1 MKLVEIAKKSVSYS
15 LIKKSEI
22 SAVKSANSA
31 CLSWQHQ
38 PKESEKIKKLRK
50 F

>member
-1 MKLVEIAKKSVSYS
+1 MTAEKKAKVSLKALSKTATKS
-15 LIKKSEI
+15 I
-22 SAVKSANSA
+22 VKSANTT
-31 CLSWQHQ
+31 CCCWQSQ

>member
-1 MKLVEIAKKSVSYS
+1 MTICEKAKKAILCTAAKKSVCSS
-15 LIKKSEI
+15 
-22 SAVKSANSA
+22 VKSANTA
-31 CLSWQHQ
+31 CPIWQYQ

>member
-1 MKLVEIAKKSVSYS
+1 MVVENKAKAS
-15 LIKKSEI
+15 LKVLSKT
-22 SAVKSANSA
+22 AARATVKSANSS
-31 CLSWQHQ
+31 CYYWQSQ

>member
-1 MKLVEIAKKSVSYS
+1 MAVEKKAKVS
-15 LIKKSEI
+15 LKAI
-22 SAVKSANSA
+22 SKTAARTTVKSANSS
-31 CLSWQHQ
+31 CYLWQHQ

>member
-1 MKLVEIAKKSVSYS
+1 MSVDKKAKMPLKALSKTATKS
-15 LIKKSEI
+15 I
-22 SAVKSANSA
+22 VKSANTA
-31 CLSWQHQ
+31 CCCWQNQ

>member
-1 MKLVEIAKKSVSYS
+1 MPVEKKAKVSLKALSKTATKS
-15 LIKKSEI
+15 I
-22 SAVKSANSA
+22 VKSANTT
-31 CLSWQHQ
+31 CCCWQSQ

>member
-1 MKLVEIAKKSVSYS
+1 MAAENKAKVSLKSLS
-15 LIKKSEI
+15 KTAAK
-22 SAVKSANSA
+22 ATVKSANSS
-31 CLSWQHQ
+31 CYYWQGQ

>member
-1 MKLVEIAKKSVSYS
+1 MAIEKKARAS
-15 LIKKSEI
+15 LKVLSKT
-22 SAVKSANSA
+22 AARTTVKSANSS
-31 CLSWQHQ
+31 CYCWQSQ

>member
-1 MKLVEIAKKSVSYS
+1 MNICANAKRRMLSAVAQKSVAST
-15 LIKKSEI
+15 
-22 SAVKSANSA
+22 VKSANTA
-31 CLSWQHQ
+31 CIIWQYQ

>member
-1 MKLVEIAKKSVSYS
+1 MAVEKKAKIPLKVLSR
-15 LIKKSEI
+15 
-22 SAVKSANSA
+22 SASKAMIKSANTA
-31 CLSWQHQ
+31 CFCWQNQ

>member
-1 MKLVEIAKKSVSYS
+1 MTSEKKAKVSLKALS
-15 LIKKSEI
+15 KTAARST
-22 SAVKSANSA
+22 VKSANSS
-31 CLSWQHQ
+31 CYYWQSQ

>member
-1 MKLVEIAKKSVSYS
+1 MNNCEKAKKAILFAVAKKSAVSTV
-15 LIKKSEI
+15 KGANTAC
-22 SAVKSANSA
+22 AV
-31 CLSWQHQ
+31 WQYQ

>member
-1 MKLVEIAKKSVSYS
+1 MKIKTITSKKILNVVTD
-15 LIKKSEI
+15 K
-22 SAVKSANSA
+22 AVKSSEQAVNSS
-31 CLSWQHQ
+31 CILWQHQ

>member
-1 MKLVEIAKKSVSYS
+1 MAVENKAKVSLKALS
-15 LIKKSEI
+15 KTAVK
-22 SAVKSANSA
+22 AMVKSANSS
-31 CLSWQHQ
+31 CYCWQCQ

>member
-1 MKLVEIAKKSVSYS
+1 MNGKIFLKKSLR
-15 LIKKSEI
+15 LISRCAVK
-22 SAVKSANSA
+22 SAVKSANTA
-31 CLSWQHQ
+31 CLVYQYQ